1 MRPRP
6 PPAHDRPRR
15 YPLAESYPTV
25 AVVIPAKDAAA
36 TLPDTLAALT
46 REGLSGSVVVAVGDE
61 IDPTVGAAHSLG
73 ARVVVAPPGR
83 GPQSMMGAA
92 SAVAAWLLF
101 LHADTVL
108 APGAGAAVRAFIADP
123 ANAERAAYFRLAFD
137 DDRAGARRVAT
148 LANWRARAFG
158 LPYGD
163 QGLLIAAPFY
173 RRLGGFHPLPLMEDV
188 DLVRRIGKA
197 RLVCLDADAIT
208 SAARYRRGGYRLRP
222 LRNLL
227 CLGLYFLG
235 VPPRAIK
242 KIYG

>member
-1 MRPRP
+1 M
-6 PPAHDRPRR
+6 
-15 YPLAESYPTV
+15 
-25 AVVIPAKDAAA
+25 PAKDAADS
-36 TLPDTLAALT
+36 LPHALAALA
-46 REGLSGSVVVAVGDE
+46 REGLGGNTVVAVGDE
-61 IDPTVGAAHSLG
+61 IDPTAAVAQGLG

-92 SAVAAWLLF
+92 SAPAAWLLF
-101 LHADTVL
+101 LHADTAL
-108 APGAGAAVRAFIADP
+108 GPGAGAAVRAFMADP

-137 DDRAGARRVAT
+137 DDSFSAKRVAR
-148 LANWRARAFG
+148 LANWRAKTFG

-197 RLVCLDADAIT
+197 RLVELDAVAVT
-208 SAARYRRGGYRLRP
+208 SAERYRKDGYILRP
-222 LRNLL
+222 MRNLF

-235 VPPRAIK
+235 VPPRLVK
-242 KIYG
+242 KLYA